1 MAKENEKPNNRT
13 PRPPSSSKNRELT
26 IYLKSG
32 NSFSLLF
39 KEDEYKHL
47 RQNYS
52 DYISGKKTE
61 GAEYE
66 SQDGSILQIFF
77 DQIEAIV
84 AVKK

>member
-1 MAKENEKPNNRT
+1 VENENEK
-13 PRPPSSSKNRELT
+13 PSSSKNRELT

-32 NSFSLLF
+32 NLFTLLF
-39 KEDEYKHL
+39 AEVEYRHL
-47 RQNYS
+47 RENYS
-52 DYISGKKTE
+52 DYISGKHTK